1 MATVVLMDLVAATNP
16 MRLLGGLTM
25 RGWVGV
31 ALGAILVYL
40 RQASTLARE
49 SRDMP
54 CPRYGVVFRIL
65 YGLFGTWFAEVV
77 LGRMLHTPE
86 GEPQPTQK
94 GGTKQ
99 TVVGP
104 PELRVK
110 LIPILG
116 EAFGGNYAFL
126 VWDEADEE
134 RRAIAIDPADPFPVL
149 ASAKAERLTI
159 VALLTTHWHFDH
171 STGNRTIARQLR
183 RQQPALHVVASAHEV
198 ARTPSVT
205 HRMADL
211 DEFRI
216 GRLVVRARS
225 VPAHT
230 SSPT

>member
-1 MATVVLMDLVAATNP
+1 MSGTAGAGGGSKADHEASRELELTSHRRMATVVLMDLVAATNP

-110 LIPILG
+110 LIP
-116 EAFGGNYAFL
+116 NL
-126 VWDEADEE
+126 VQ
-134 RRAIAIDPADPFPVL
+134 DP
-149 ASAKAERLTI
+149 S
-159 VALLTTHWHFDH
+159 H
-171 STGNRTIARQLR
+171 
-183 RQQPALHVVASAHEV
+183 
-198 ARTPSVT
+198 
-205 HRMADL
+205 
-211 DEFRI
+211 
-216 GRLVVRARS
+216 
-225 VPAHT
+225 
-230 SSPT
+230 